1 MDNQYINN
9 LLKEKKYLE
18 SLLLY
23 YFRECYDSIEEFNNL
38 NKIALQIEEIEKKI
52 ICYYIDDK

>member
-23 YFRECYDSIEEFNNL
+23 YYRECNDSIEEIDNL
-38 NKIALQIEEIEKKI
+38 NKIALQIEDIEKKI